1 VSVSRR
7 GFLAAAAGAVLGACA
22 AGRRRTTAARPTSTS
37 APSANGTSAATATT
51 AATRS
56 APSVSHAGGPAELIV
71 AGPRTASAV
80 ALTFHGSGELRLTDA
95 LLAEAR
101 RLDVPITVFAV
112 GRWLS
117 ENPGVAARLVA
128 AGHEVANHTY
138 THPALGQVGRA
149 TVAQEI
155 TGCRD
160 VLVRQLGNNGRW
172 FRPSGI
178 DRATPLMLEEAGAAG
193 YAQVVG
199 FDVDPHDYADPGAAA
214 VAQRVADGIRPGS
227 IVSLHLGH
235 SGTVEAFDRMV
246 TAIRARGLSP
256 VLLGELLGGAGR

>member
-1 VSVSRR
+1 MSVSRR
-7 GFLAAAAGAVLGACA
+7 GFLAAAAGVVLGACA
-22 AGRRRTTAARPTSTS
+22 AGRRTTAARPTSTS
-37 APSANGTSAATATT
+37 APSGNGTSAGTPTT
-51 AATRS
+51 AATRR

-71 AGPRTASAV
+71 AGSRTASAV

-112 GRWLS
+112 GRWLD

-138 THPALGQVGRA
+138 THPALGKVGRA

-160 VLVRQLGNNGRW
+160 V
-172 FRPSGI
+172 
-178 DRATPLMLEEAGAAG
+178 
-193 YAQVVG
+193 
-199 FDVDPHDYADPGAAA
+199 
-214 VAQRVADGIRPGS
+214 
-227 IVSLHLGH
+227 
-235 SGTVEAFDRMV
+235 
-246 TAIRARGLSP
+246 
-256 VLLGELLGGAGR
+256 